1 MAKVLG
7 LNPHLI
13 TPYGNYVF
21 CKILEIEEETLGGIV
36 LPTQVVERDRQMLAR
51 VIKTGPGA
59 RSNSTGEVLP
69 CISEEGDLVIIQKH
83 APMEVKLG
91 GEKVHVVFEGDV
103 VGKVSR
109 EDEAKLNAMVEEL
122 KAKVA
127 AEQAEREAKV
137 GTPVEETEVATVTE
151 MPSGLFLVTS
161 KDGA

>member
-1 MAKVLG
+1 
-7 LNPHLI
+7 
-13 TPYGNYVF
+13 
-21 CKILEIEEETLGGIV
+21 
-36 LPTQVVERDRQMLAR
+36 LAR

-127 AEQAEREAKV
+127 AEQAERESKV

-151 MPSGLFLVTS
+151 MPSGLFLV
-161 KDGA
+161 